1 MRLESSRIDNQL
13 RGRSGRQ
20 GDPGE
25 SRFYISLEDDLM
37 RLFGSERMLR
47 MVDMLGLEENQPIEA
62 KMLSNAIESAQK
74 RIEGINFQKRKSV
87 LQYDDVMNK
96 QREVIYSERYKVLN
110 GENLKGNIMNMIDSV
125 SANIVDMYCSDETP
139 PDDWDLASMI
149 TYAESILIPRGY
161 LKLKDIDLET
171 VTTDYLKEIIRK
183 KAREIYEEKENEFGE
198 ELMRELERRVLLRA
212 VDEKWM
218 DHIDAMDQLKY
229 GIGLRAYEQKDP
241 VVEYKREG
249 FDMFDEMIR
258 NIQQDTVKMLLH
270 IKKEN
275 IVVQRQQVA
284 RETSAIHGE
293 TQRTREPKKREAT
306 KVGRNDPCPC
316 GSGKKYKKCCGSN

>member
-1 MRLESSRIDNQL
+1 
-13 RGRSGRQ
+13 
-20 GDPGE
+20 
-25 SRFYISLEDDLM
+25 M

-74 RIEGINFQKRKSV
+74 RIEGINFQRRKSV

-110 GENLKGNIMNMIDSV
+110 GENLKGNIMNMIDAV
-125 SANIVDMYCSDETP
+125 SASIVDMYCSDETP

-171 VTTDYLKEIIRK
+171 VTTDELKETIRK
-183 KAREIYEEKENEFGE
+183 KAREIYDEKEAEFGE
-198 ELMRELERRVLLRA
+198 EIMRELERRVLLRA

-229 GIGLRAYEQKDP
+229 GIGLRAYGQKDP

-293 TQRTREPKKREAT
+293 TQRTRQPKKREAT

>member
-1 MRLESSRIDNQL
+1 
-13 RGRSGRQ
+13 
-20 GDPGE
+20 
-25 SRFYISLEDDLM
+25 
-37 RLFGSERMLR
+37 
-47 MVDMLGLEENQPIEA
+47 
-62 KMLSNAIESAQK
+62 
-74 RIEGINFQKRKSV
+74 
-87 LQYDDVMNK
+87 
-96 QREVIYSERYKVLN
+96 
-110 GENLKGNIMNMIDSV
+110 
-125 SANIVDMYCSDETP
+125 
-139 PDDWDLASMI
+139 
-149 TYAESILIPRGY
+149 SILIPRGY

-229 GIGLRAYEQKDP
+229 GIGLRAYGQKDP

-275 IVVQRQQVA
+275 IVVQR
-284 RETSAIHGE
+284 
-293 TQRTREPKKREAT
+293 
-306 KVGRNDPCPC
+306 
-316 GSGKKYKKCCGSN
+316 